1 VNLGNELTPT
11 QVKDQPTEV
20 LWNARPKCLYTLAFI
35 DPDAPSRR
43 NHTYREFKHWL
54 VTNIPGQNIS
64 EGEVLAEY
72 VGAGAPKGT
81 GFHRYVFLV
90 YKQPGV
96 IVDPEEGHVT
106 SRSRKKRRYFRIGKF
121 ATKHNLGNPI
131 AGNFFMAQYDDH
143 VPKVHQQLDGL
154 IPLL

>member
-1 VNLGNELTPT
+1 MRAKML
-11 QVKDQPTEV
+11 D
-20 LWNARPKCLYTLAFI
+20 TLAFI

>member
-1 VNLGNELTPT
+1 AIRERNGTTVSVKKIFKEYGIVPDVISVAPTKLVNVSYNNLTVNLGNELTPT

-96 IVDPEEGHVT
+96 
-106 SRSRKKRRYFRIGKF
+106 
-121 ATKHNLGNPI
+121 
-131 AGNFFMAQYDDH
+131 
-143 VPKVHQQLDGL
+143 
-154 IPLL
+154 

>member
-1 VNLGNELTPT
+1 MNHLNIFRNA
-11 QVKDQPTEV
+11 V
-20 LWNARPKCLYTLAFI
+20 LMPISFI
-35 DPDAPSRR
+35 
-43 NHTYREFKHWL
+43 
-54 VTNIPGQNIS
+54 
-64 EGEVLAEY
+64 
-72 VGAGAPKGT
+72 

-131 AGNFFMAQYDDH
+131 AGNFFM
-143 VPKVHQQLDGL
+143 VISKSC
-154 IPLL
+154 